1 MKILNGKRYF
11 EREDVDKCFKS
22 ACYSIVDPSLLE
34 KQSKFTF
41 TFDVDMLYVLPE
53 DELDTIKEGIKK
65 LNNTISWELTSE
77 SAVKLDVI
85 EKCYLSL
92 RAPASNRLPYK
103 EYHQKVF
110 SKNTTSDTIA
120 FYENWLLD
128 VGGDILFFFFSK

>member
-1 MKILNGKRYF
+1 MKILNGKKYF
-11 EREDVDKCFKS
+11 ERVDVDKCFKS
-22 ACYSIVDPSLLE
+22 ACYTLVDPSLLE
-34 KQSKFTF
+34 KQSKYSF

-92 RAPASNRLPYK
+92 RTPASNRLSYK
-103 EYHQKVF
+103 EYHETTL
-110 SKNTTSDTIA
+110 KNTTSDTIA

>member
-1 MKILNGKRYF
+1 MKILNGKKYF
-11 EREDVDKCFKS
+11 EREDIDKCFKS
-22 ACYSIVDPSLLE
+22 ACYTLIDPSLLE
-34 KQSKFTF
+34 KQNQFTF

-92 RAPASNRLPYK
+92 RTPASNRLSYK
-103 EYHQKVF
+103 EYHETTLE
-110 SKNTTSDTIA
+110 NTTSDTLA